1 MTFVLKN
8 KETQVGFLYDLS
20 SLIKRFVRTPR
31 LSFFVRWIAGV
42 ALASLILLIAVL
54 PLVGVLLGLCGG
66 SEKVKPTERGCA
78 SNCGGI
84 LLMRWV
90 WTVCSCV
97 MAVPD
102 CVQQCHGSARLTKK
116 EPKLTFRELQNFTS
130 LKSRRKAA
138 KMRSHKSLGIIFTHG

>member
-1 MTFVLKN
+1 MTFILKS
-8 KETQVGFLYDLS
+8 KETQVGFLYDHKHYS

-42 ALASLILLIAVL
+42 ALASLIMLIAVL

-66 SEKVKPTERGCA
+66 NEKVKPTERGCA

-102 CVQQCHGSARLTKK
+102 WQRESQSLHSQNYRILHQWKVEENQDFLSWVIIQIENYNSHGD
-116 EPKLTFRELQNFTS
+116 
-130 LKSRRKAA
+130 
-138 KMRSHKSLGIIFTHG
+138 GDW